1 MSEPDMRVLQIQREI
16 EEALQRT
23 VKISHSEATRIT
35 AADLLSKYKG
45 AKLRKEHED
54 VVALRRILT
63 RYYLSEDEFDLYT

>member
-1 MSEPDMRVLQIQREI
+1 MSDIDMRLLQIQREI

-45 AKLRKEHED
+45 AKSRKQHED
-54 VVALRRILT
+54 VAALRHVLT
-63 RYYLSEDEFDLYT
+63 RYYLTVDEFEIYT

>member
-45 AKLRKEHED
+45 AKSRKQHED
-54 VVALRRILT
+54 VAALRHILT
-63 RYYLSEDEFDLYT
+63 RYYLSEDEFEIYT